1 MNTTQDSSAYTG
13 FPKFPLYTI
22 GAGLVLMLALVAVIR
37 IGDIGTTYASVASPI
52 AERELRFEDRT
63 DGALAVVD
71 ASNGKVVEILAPGT
85 NGFVRGA
92 VRGLVR
98 ERKRN
103 EIGPDVPFH
112 LAARAD
118 GRLTLDDP
126 TTNRQIDLKSFG
138 ATNAAVFEKML
149 PGRNVS
155 ANVTSPLPTG
165 ITH

>member
-1 MNTTQDSSAYTG
+1 MNTANNTAYTG

-22 GAGLVLMLALVAVIR
+22 GAGLVLMLALVAAIR
-37 IGDIGTTYASVASPI
+37 ISDVGTTYMTVASPV
-52 AERELRFEDRT
+52 AERELRFEDRN

-71 ASNGKVVEILAPGT
+71 ASNGKIVEVLAPGT

-103 EIGPDVPFH
+103 EIGPDVPFL
-112 LAARAD
+112 LAARED

-126 TTNRQIDLKSFG
+126 TTHRQIDLKSFG

-149 PGRNVS
+149 PGRTFS
-155 ANVTSPLPTG
+155 ANANASMPNG
-165 ITH
+165 MSH